1 MTTWRKVCCCLIAA
15 VAALSVYAVKP
26 AFQDYANGGMLYA
39 FPYDANRT
47 GVSVQVKGEGE
58 TEWTTVVGGSFT
70 KLWGKTGKGEYATW
84 SIKTNFAG
92 TLSVRIADIT
102 SAGTGDYDLAEDVSC
117 TLPITGT
124 ILCSANDGANAFD
137 GVINNC
143 DAGWVGYDFGRAK
156 KVSSVRYIFRFDYNA
171 GKAGNA
177 PFGWSGRWNNSV
189 IETATD
195 AAFSDAQTVATIT
208 TDGYSISNMMKIAF
222 SPAVET
228 RYIRIRSTS
237 GDCHSSVCELEFA
250 SDEDFDCPAMPI
262 TFDPMTFYNT
272 NVVVRWPAPAA
283 QLSSLSNRLERS
295 RFAEGPWT
303 GITSWYV
310 PGDATVFTDETASV
324 GIKYYYRVA
333 GFVGNAQHYGAPYYS
348 STVSNRR
355 LRCLERDLAT
365 PTELYENVSVIRE
378 ANDSNAHYADKHDAF
393 DGNPANENGV
403 AGNYPDI
410 WARPHLGL
418 DFGTPCYFG
427 SVWYA
432 GRLGTCLP
440 RVNGLCVWGSNDA
453 EKPTADPVLLSEPF
467 ACDSVTGIGVAR
479 ALANA
484 ELTSYRFL
492 YAWKD
497 ADWFGNVAEMCF
509 FGWTDADIE
518 AAGLPA
524 CPQDLAGL
532 NGDTL
537 GTVRLTWG
545 TGVNLTSYEVQ
556 CRPLGAAEWT
566 AVQTGIDPSARS
578 YDVTGLDA
586 NAWYEFR
593 LIGHGADE
601 DATSPT
607 CRTYVYQ
614 LVPGSGT
621 GLKTVLYGAQ
631 DALHITSEPTVEVSV
646 RPDAEFDQQGG
657 TLFAHANHAKA
668 WVFLRGKLIV
678 PLDGTYTLTLEAAG
692 TDGYTCAIDG
702 GVKVQYGNSAG
713 VKNMI
718 VPLTAG
724 EHDLFIGYASVNER
738 KFLHFTW
745 ALENVWGPRTV
756 PTSQLIP
763 ASDDYVAPYL
773 PGAFEGWTCS
783 LPTVNTAVHP
793 LVKFVEPGKYEL
805 RGSGNDFALGNST
818 LMTRLV
824 RGPFVL
830 DLDVVAAGGRGGI
843 VVTDEAGSAANSLV
857 LIFNGSMRGMKS
869 GARGDIWNPA
879 WPSTSATCQRLE
891 RLADKTLN
899 FYMKTRTETEWTLV
913 QTLPQGRLT
922 VAAQGGD
929 YEINLT
935 GKRLR
940 VGFHNFYNSGT
951 SVVIQNIHL
960 ENPQPGMMLLVR

>member
-1 MTTWRKVCCCLIAA
+1 MTTWRKVGCCLATVAGLSFGVSADLAPTFDYIKDGLVAHWDAIDNAATGTHDPTAAKWVDKVGGIELVGAFTVGETTMAPSADITGTVAGLRNLAGYTVETLSCRTDGKGLANSGFIATPRI
-15 VAALSVYAVKP
+15 SMVYT
-26 AFQDYANGGMLYA
+26 ANGPDTFCVSLGS
-39 FPYDANRT
+39 ANDVNWIRYYF
-47 GVSVQVKGEGE
+47 GSDKPKQHGLASRSVSY
-58 TEWTTVVGGSFT
+58 VVGEAKASGQPVFYYDGVETASSS
-70 KLWGKTGKGEYATW
+70 LESWTGRWTQNDNVKV
-84 SIKTNFAG
+84 FQG
-92 TLSVRIADIT
+92 TTYHSVRIYNRIL
-102 SAGTGDYDLAEDVSC
+102 SAEEVA
-117 TLPITGT
+117 
-124 ILCSANDGANAFD
+124 
-137 GVINNC
+137 
-143 DAGWVGYDFGRAK
+143 
-156 KVSSVRYIFRFDYNA
+156 YNA
-171 GKAGNA
+171 DVDRAR
-177 PFGWSGRWNNSV
+177 F
-189 IETATD
+189 
-195 AAFSDAQTVATIT
+195 F
-208 TDGYSISNMMKIAF
+208 
-222 SPAVET
+222 
-228 RYIRIRSTS
+228 STS
-237 GDCHSSVCELEFA
+237 
-250 SDEDFDCPAMPI
+250 I

-283 QLSSLSNRLERS
+283 LLSSLSNRLERS

-303 GITSWYV
+303 GISPWYV

-333 GFVGNAQHYGAPYYS
+333 GFMGHAQHYGAPYYS
-348 STVSNRR
+348 PAVANRR

-365 PTELYENVSVIRE
+365 PDKLYENAVIFRE
-378 ANDSNAHYADKHDAF
+378 SFDTDKEYSERSFAF
-393 DGNPANENGV
+393 DGNLENWP
-403 AGNYPDI
+403 NLQK
-410 WARPHLGL
+410 RPHLGL

-427 SVWYA
+427 SVWCV
-432 GRLGTCLP
+432 GRLDWISN

-467 ACDSVTGIGVAR
+467 NCDSVTRIGVVR
-479 ALANA
+479 ALPNA

-497 ADWFGNVAEMCF
+497 ADWFGNVDEMCF

-545 TGVNLTSYEVQ
+545 TGANLTSYEVQ

-631 DALHITSEPTVEVSV
+631 DALHIASEPTVEVSV

-783 LPTVNTAVHP
+783 LPTVNTAIHP

-805 RGSGNDFALGNST
+805 RGSENDFALGNST

-830 DLDVVAAGGRGGI
+830 DLDVASAAGRSGI

-857 LIFNGSMRGMKS
+857 LIFTGNQRGMKN
-869 GARGDIWNPA
+869 GTRGDIWSPA
-879 WPSTSATCQRLE
+879 WSSSSATCQRLE

-940 VGFHNFYNSGT
+940 VGFYNFYNRGT
-951 SVVIQNIHL
+951 SAVIQNIRI
-960 ENPQPGMMLLVR
+960 ENPQPGMMLFVR